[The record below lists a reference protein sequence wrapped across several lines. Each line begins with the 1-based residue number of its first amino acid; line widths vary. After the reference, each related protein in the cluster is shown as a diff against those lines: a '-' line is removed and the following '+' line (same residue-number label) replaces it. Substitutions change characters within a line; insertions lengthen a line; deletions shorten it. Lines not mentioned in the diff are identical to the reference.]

1 MVILGRDKY
10 RESKSRWRKVYG
22 SRECTDKLILG
33 VRYYGQITSVVVIY
47 VVSIG
52 SCSCSGTSSDGA
64 SRCGCRGRAV
74 MIAIVILAA
83 IGLVYIWWRW
93 KIVSVGRVLI
103 AAVRA
108 RSDF

>member
-1 MVILGRDKY
+1 
-10 RESKSRWRKVYG
+10 
-22 SRECTDKLILG
+22 
-33 VRYYGQITSVVVIY
+33 
-47 VVSIG
+47 
-52 SCSCSGTSSDGA
+52 
-64 SRCGCRGRAV
+64 